1 MLAHFKIFC
10 TSVTRA
16 TVQSTE
22 LSLAL
27 RTIARLQQ
35 ATSRIVL
42 PRRVMAAILWKVE
55 MHFWKENT
63 IYNCYIALEKLIFFS
78 VKYVNETFKVI
89 FQ

>member
-1 MLAHFKIFC
+1 MLAHFKILC

-27 RTIARLQQ
+27 RTTARLQQ

-42 PRRVMAAILWKVE
+42 PRRVMAAILWKVV
-55 MHFWKENT
+55 MHFGRKIQFITATFGEGD
-63 IYNCYIALEKLIFFS
+63 LPLIDIC
-78 VKYVNETFKVI
+78 E
-89 FQ
+89 